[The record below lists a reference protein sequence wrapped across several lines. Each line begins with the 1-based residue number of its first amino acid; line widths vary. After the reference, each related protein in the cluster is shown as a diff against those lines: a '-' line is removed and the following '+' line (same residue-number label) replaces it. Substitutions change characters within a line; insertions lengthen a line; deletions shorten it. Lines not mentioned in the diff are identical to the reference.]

1 MLAQT
6 CSVWVDLRIA
16 VIDGVGILDAPER
29 IRSRLNGDEDRRT
42 MDSRET
48 GQYRLSKIVDRSISK
63 FYQRRR
69 VRARDRP

>member
-6 CSVWVDLRIA
+6 CGVWVDLRIA

-29 IRSRLNGDEDRRT
+29 IRSRLNGDEDRCT
-42 MDSRET
+42 IAARET
-48 GQYRLSKIVDRSISK
+48 GQYRLSKIVDRSISR
-63 FYQRRR
+63 FYQHRR